1 MKRSCP
7 ACRVVRTGGHSG
19 GHQAIVVRGQS
30 GTVGFFG
37 DLCMRPWSANPR
49 WVPSFDDFP
58 LTSVEVKASLFRQ
71 ATDEGWTVVLSHEP
85 RRPIGRFSADRDRFR
100 FEPSV

>member
-1 MKRSCP
+1 MS
-7 ACRVVRTGGHSG
+7 VVRTGGHSG
-19 GHQAIVVRGQS
+19 GHQAIVVRGPS

-58 LTSVEVKASLFRQ
+58 LTSVEVKALALPPGGRGRLDGRPVARAAQ
-71 ATDEGWTVVLSHEP
+71 TDRHYH
-85 RRPIGRFSADRDRFR
+85 RRPR
-100 FEPSV
+100 